1 MAGNIIAL
9 IPARKGS
16 KRVPGKNIRPLN
28 GIPLIVYTIQAA
40 KDSGIFD
47 GIYVSTND
55 FETGSIAVYQGAG
68 YIERPAEYAK
78 DESPDAEWIQ
88 HVLDMV
94 RHASTV
100 DLRCMGFSVPQYVN
114 RPLPDAFAILRPTSP
129 FRTGE
134 TIKRAFAEWD
144 HHRCMKAVEKV
155 KQHPH
160 KMWTV
165 SNDSIM
171 WPYVDTYDH
180 NHLLPTQKLPAFHV
194 QNASLEIRPVS
205 LMDGIAPYNLD
216 QPFLTTGYEGF
227 DINTEDDWIFAEE
240 LIKRGMAKLPEVK

>member
-1 MAGNIIAL
+1 MMKTVAL
-9 IPARKGS
+9 IPARSGS
-16 KRVPGKNIRPLN
+16 KRVPHKNIKMLN
-28 GIPLIVYTIQAA
+28 GYPLLVYSIQAA
-40 KDSGIFD
+40 KDSGIFNE
-47 GIYVSTND
+47 IVVSTD
-55 FETGSIAVYQGAG
+55 SFEIGSIASYYGAG
-68 YIERPAEYAK
+68 YIECPLTVAHK
-78 DESPDAEWIQ
+78 DNDPDILWIT
-88 HVLDMV
+88 
-94 RHASTV
+94 HALNTLKKV
-100 DLRCMGFSVPQYVN
+100 GRKY
-114 RPLPDAFAILRPTSP
+114 DAFAILRPTSP

-205 LMDGIAPYNLD
+205 LMDGIAPYNLY
-216 QPFLTTGYEGF
+216 QPFLTTGYEGY
-227 DINTEDDWIFAEE
+227 DINTEDDWILAEE

>member
-1 MAGNIIAL
+1 MNIIAL

-47 GIYVSTND
+47 GIYVSTDD

-78 DESPDAEWIQ
+78 DESPDAEWIK
-88 HVLDMV
+88 
-94 RHASTV
+94 HALETISRTV
-100 DLRCMGFSVPQYVN
+100 DPRCVGSSVPQFTK

-134 TIKRAFAEWD
+134 TIKRAFETWD
-144 HHRCMKAVEKV
+144 GKHCMKAVEKV
-155 KQHPH
+155 KQHPY
-160 KMWTV
+160 KMWFTGPCV
-165 SNDSIM
+165 M
-171 WPYVDTYDH
+171 VDYGPVNEF
-180 NHLLPTQKLPAFHV
+180 NHLLPSQLLPPLCV
-194 QNASLEIRPVS
+194 QNAGLEIRPKN
-205 LMDGIAPYNLD
+205 LADGKAADSWY
-216 QPFLTTGYEGF
+216 QPFFTTGYEGY
-227 DINTEDDWIFAEE
+227 DINTEDDWILAEE